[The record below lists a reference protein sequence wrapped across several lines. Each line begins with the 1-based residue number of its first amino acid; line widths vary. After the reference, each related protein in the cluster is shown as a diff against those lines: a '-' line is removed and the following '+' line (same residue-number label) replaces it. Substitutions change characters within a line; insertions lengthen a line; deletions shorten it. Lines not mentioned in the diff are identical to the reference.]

1 MAERWYVAQTQPGR
15 DRTAAEHLRRQA
27 FSVFLPV
34 VLERDRTIPLFP
46 GYLFV
51 ALDLRQRWETVNGT
65 RGVTHLLPHFAERP
79 APVRRGYVEALQARA
94 EAGEFDLRAA
104 YETSL
109 GYVRGDEVEVL
120 SGALAEK
127 RGTFQ
132 WQKGSRVQLLFY
144 VLGAAT
150 KVTLDAAHLAP
161 KATSAAL
168 R

>member
-15 DRTAAEHLRRQA
+15 DRTAQEHLRRQA

-34 VLERDRTIPLFP
+34 ILERDRESPLFP

-51 ALDLRQRWETVNGT
+51 ALDLHQRWEAVNGT

-79 APVRRGYVEALQARA
+79 APVREGYVEALRARA

-104 YETSL
+104 CEVSL
-109 GYVRGDEVEVL
+109 GYVRGEEVEVI

-150 KVTLDAAHLAP
+150 KVTLDAEHLAP
-161 KATSAAL
+161 KPASVSL